1 LLPAQTNFWPRL
13 AVSTIFFINGATWG
27 TWVSHLNEFKEQY
40 SVGDG
45 LLSVALFAGGVGAV
59 CAMPIAGRLCARFGS
74 RMVVSQTIA
83 PVCLGLSLLP
93 FAPNIVL
100 FSLCLLFY
108 GFVSSIMDVSMNAH
122 AVLVERA
129 CKRPIMSTFHG
140 FFSAGG
146 MAGGLLGSLS
156 VQCALKPAIQLPLV
170 GAVLFIAGVKCQ
182 KFLFP
187 TELDKQGPKLP
198 DSAQRRAWKL
208 DSIIIGLALIALS
221 SFVSEGAMGD
231 WTAIYLHGNL
241 GTSESFAALGFAAF
255 NVSMCIG
262 RFCGDAVV
270 HCFGSVRSVRCGA
283 LLAVCGLTS
292 ALTLNNPLFALFGFA
307 AVGLGLSTVV
317 PNVFTAAGNSSESAG
332 MGIATVAIVGYLG
345 LLLGPPIIGFTA
357 DAIGLGHALGL
368 VLGLEALIL
377 LLASCLKPRDTS
389 ERQAAKAGF
398 APSPDIL
405 N

>member
-1 LLPAQTNFWPRL
+1 
-13 AVSTIFFINGATWG
+13 
-27 TWVSHLNEFKEQY
+27 
-40 SVGDG
+40 
-45 LLSVALFAGGVGAV
+45 
-59 CAMPIAGRLCARFGS
+59 
-74 RMVVSQTIA
+74 
-83 PVCLGLSLLP
+83 
-93 FAPNIVL
+93 
-100 FSLCLLFY
+100 
-108 GFVSSIMDVSMNAH
+108 MDVSMNAH

-129 CKRPIMSTFHG
+129 YKRPIMSTFHG

-156 VQCALKPAIQLPLV
+156 AQCALTPTIHLPLV
-170 GAVLFIAGVKCQ
+170 ALVLFIAGINCQ
-182 KFLFP
+182 KILFP
-187 TELDKQGPKLP
+187 TELDKQGAKLP
-198 DSAQRRAWKL
+198 HLARTRSWKL
-208 DSIIIGLALIALS
+208 DPIIVGLALIALC
-221 SFVSEGAMGD
+221 SFVAEGAMGD

-241 GTSESFAALGFAAF
+241 GTTESFAALGFAAF

-270 HCFGSVRSVRCGA
+270 HRLGPVRSVRCGA
-283 LLAVCGLTS
+283 LLAVCGLAS

-357 DAIGLGHALGL
+357 DVVGLRNALGL

-377 LLASCLKPRDTS
+377 LFAGCLKPRDVL
-389 ERQAAKAGF
+389 ERQTPIVVF
-398 APSPDIL
+398 APDIL